1 MTLSLPT
8 FRLIT
13 ESSQACSQ
21 FDTIAVLEEIDDSP
35 LLFDLKS
42 FGCISSQNF
51 RHDRL
56 DVPPTGHWPSRLLS
70 AWFPNRSNKLLNR
83 PDKDAL
89 RAMLESQVQEKLQH
103 DPDAVTTYAAQ
114 PEPERK
120 PYTSKPTVQD
130 KAFNRELDQMRADA
144 EAGVIHKSVREPMND
159 GESNLALDDY
169 PGLKE
174 AGSASNQW

>member
-1 MTLSLPT
+1 MTGASL
-8 FRLIT
+8 L
-13 ESSQACSQ
+13 
-21 FDTIAVLEEIDDSP
+21 
-35 LLFDLKS
+35 
-42 FGCISSQNF
+42 
-51 RHDRL
+51 
-56 DVPPTGHWPSRLLS
+56 
-70 AWFPNRSNKLLNR
+70 NRSNKLLTR

-130 KAFNRELDQMRADA
+130 KAFHRELDQMRADA
-144 EAGVIHKSVREPMND
+144 EAGVIHKSVCEPMDD
-159 GESNLALDDY
+159 GETSLALDDY